1 VDKNLDNL
9 ERRCPRLGHEVRF
22 EYCRLS
28 GDEGTPCWKA
38 LDCWWEY
45 FDVVRYLRELLP
57 EETVKK
63 LLDARP
69 KPKTIQLVE
78 LIAQARQRL
87 NKA

>member
-1 VDKNLDNL
+1 MDENRDNL

-22 EYCRLS
+22 QYCRLS
-28 GDEGTPCWKA
+28 GDEGNPCWKT

-45 FDVVRYLRELLP
+45 FDVLRYLRAQLP
-57 EETVKK
+57 EAAVEK

-78 LIAQARQRL
+78 LIAQAQQRL